1 MSKHKYKQKH
11 CCTIW
16 CCSLITFTRR
26 DVEMKPRGIHAAFSR
41 STFVCV
47 LFHTRTSFICVIFV
61 SPLCSLVIALIQF
74 FPSYPPHVFVK
85 WLDKR
90 HLPFYISICIFP
102 LSLFPPIP
110 PLTHEPTH
118 TLSLSFDLHPRMFY
132 SSYITMYYY
141 DEWRAHLRPSSHA
154 SDIDM
159 VVPRLEE
166 QDYIL
171 TSNLFSSILCILV
184 VDIGI

>member
-11 CCTIW
+11 CYTIW

-26 DVEMKPRGIHAAFSR
+26 DVEMRPRGIHAAFSR

-61 SPLCSLVIALIQF
+61 SPLCSLVIAWIQF
-74 FPSYPPHVFVK
+74 FSSYPPHVFVK

-118 TLSLSFDLHPRMFY
+118 TLSLFRSTSTNVLFFLYYHVLLRWVESSFAP
-132 SSYITMYYY
+132 I
-141 DEWRAHLRPSSHA
+141 
-154 SDIDM
+154 
-159 VVPRLEE
+159 
-166 QDYIL
+166 
-171 TSNLFSSILCILV
+171 
-184 VDIGI
+184 

>member
-61 SPLCSLVIALIQF
+61 SPLCSLVIAWIQF
-74 FPSYPPHVFVK
+74 FSSYPPHVFVK

-90 HLPFYISICIFP
+90 HLLFIY
-102 LSLFPPIP
+102 LSVYSLCLSFHPSLLSHMSPRIP
-110 PLTHEPTH
+110 SR
-118 TLSLSFDLHPRMFY
+118 SLSI
-132 SSYITMYYY
+132 YIHECFILPILPCITTMSG
-141 DEWRAHLRPSSHA
+141 ELICAHLAMP
-154 SDIDM
+154 
-159 VVPRLEE
+159 
-166 QDYIL
+166 Q
-171 TSNLFSSILCILV
+171 T
-184 VDIGI
+184 